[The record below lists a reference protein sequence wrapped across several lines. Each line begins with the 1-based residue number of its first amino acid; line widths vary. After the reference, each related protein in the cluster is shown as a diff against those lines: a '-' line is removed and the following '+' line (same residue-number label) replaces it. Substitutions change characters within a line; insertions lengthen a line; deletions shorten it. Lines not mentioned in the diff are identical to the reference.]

1 MRILKSIFI
10 LFTTLFS
17 LAGFAQSSAV
27 VISDSLAI
35 IESET
40 YYIHQ
45 VEAKQTLFTIASTYE
60 VKLSR
65 IAFDNPGVLDGL
77 KLGQLLKILK
87 SAQGETKSV
96 EASDEK
102 LEIEGEYVLYT
113 VPKRQTLYSIAKDY
127 NTSVSSILDANPEL
141 ADGLKVGSIIRI
153 PVPKILGEE
162 TSVMEKMV
170 GLPDIVRKEV
180 AQKKVEVATTVKGH
194 ITLMLP
200 LYLNMN
206 DTLGST
212 KLAEQDEE
220 IYGKSEIALQFYEG
234 FLMALD
240 TLAKMGHQVKVT
252 VIDTENRAW
261 KVRKLVE
268 NGALRNTDL
277 IIGPL
282 YTQVFNEVS
291 AFAYTNCI
299 PLVSPTIKSTAIVS
313 NNDFV
318 FKQIPSEESMIFELG
333 RYLSGSDST
342 TNAVIHY
349 GAGDE
354 QNMLWKFRQG
364 LEVEGGKAVAFPAF
378 NIYKTGSD
386 SLRSMLSRTGR
397 NNLVVLSNNQVKL
410 AGLLR
415 KLTSWTEDAY
425 IVSYAPNEW
434 QGFKNLEMDH
444 FDDLRVHM
452 PTDFYIDYEELRVQE
467 FVQKFRLKYA
477 SEPSTF
483 AFRGYDLAMHFVA
496 NLNGLKEFG
505 PDYMLSVEETGM
517 QSKFGWTKR
526 ENGGYEN
533 SRSRIVDYTGLELKL
548 ATD

>member
-1 MRILKSIFI
+1 MRIQKTIFI
-10 LFTTLFS
+10 LFATLLS

-35 IESET
+35 IEGET
-40 YYIHQ
+40 YYIHSVQ
-45 VEAKQTLFTIASTYE
+45 ARQTLFTIASTYE

-87 SAQGETKSV
+87 SAQGETKPV

-102 LEIEGEYVLYT
+102 LEIDGEYVLYK
-113 VPKRQTLYSIAKDY
+113 VPRRQTLYSISKEY

-141 ADGLKVGSIIRI
+141 ANGLKVGSTIRI

-162 TSVMEKMV
+162 TSVKEKMV
-170 GLPDIVRKEV
+170 GLPDIVRKEAV
-180 AQKKVEVATTVKGH
+180 QEKIEVASIAKGH

-200 LYLNMN
+200 LYLDMN

-240 TLAKMGHQVKVT
+240 TLAKMGHKVKVT
-252 VIDTENRAW
+252 VIDTENRPW

-268 NGALRNTDL
+268 NGALRSTDL

-282 YTQVFNEVS
+282 YTQVFKEVS
-291 AFAYTNCI
+291 TFAYNNCI
-299 PLVSPTIKSTAIVS
+299 PLVSPTIKSAAIVS

-333 RYLSGSDST
+333 SYLSGSDST

-364 LEVEGGKAVAFPAF
+364 LEVGGGKAVAFPAF
-378 NIYKTGSD
+378 NIYKAGSD
-386 SLRSMLSRTGR
+386 SLRSMLSLTKR

-415 KLTSWTEDAY
+415 KLTTWTEDAY
-425 IVSYAPNEW
+425 IVAYAPNEW